1 MTDTQGNPTIK
12 VHHFAHPIFRK
23 SMIHSTL
30 HIIRNLADFLLPRK
44 CIVCGEKLTAQEE
57 HICRWCRDDM
67 PQTRFWQ
74 LRHNPMADKINAAI
88 QKELEKRWED
98 TDTTRGFVNPCTVAS
113 IASELRNSAYDNVKS
128 SKNFNS
134 ERYAFA
140 AALFFFNEEAD
151 YKKIPYRIKY
161 EGDIRAGRY
170 FGKMLGDRLSRAEW
184 FQDVDI
190 IIPVPLHWRRKWK
203 RGYNQAE
210 IIAHGISEALGIPV
224 RTDILRRRKHTRT
237 QINLNIQEKSANV
250 AGAFS
255 ASLPQTRSTNTDNVT
270 SDKTGSNRTYRP
282 RHILLVDDV
291 FTTGS
296 TLTACFFAL
305 RSDFPPEV
313 RISVATLGFVGR
325 F

>member
-1 MTDTQGNPTIK
+1 
-12 VHHFAHPIFRK
+12 
-23 SMIHSTL
+23 MIHSTL
-30 HIIRNLADFLLPRK
+30 HIIQDLADFLLPRK

-57 HICRWCRDDM
+57 HICRWCRDNM

-88 QKELEKRWED
+88 QKELEKLWDAGDFR
-98 TDTTRGFVNPCTVAS
+98 T
-113 IASELRNSAYDNVKS
+113 
-128 SKNFNS
+128 
-134 ERYAFA
+134 ERYVRA
-140 AALFFFNEEAD
+140 AALFFFNEEGD

-161 EGDIRAGRY
+161 EDDILAGRH
-170 FGKMLGDRLSRAEW
+170 FGRMLGDRLSSAEW
-184 FQDVDI
+184 FQDIDT

-210 IIAHGISEALGIPV
+210 IIAQGISEALGIPV

-237 QINLNIQEKSANV
+237 QINLNIQQKSANV

-255 ASLPQTRSTNTDNVT
+255 ASLPQTRSTNADN
-270 SDKTGSNRTYRP
+270 SSNRTYRP

-305 RSDFPPEV
+305 RSAFPPEV

>member
-23 SMIHSTL
+23 SMIRSTL

-67 PQTRFWQ
+67 PLTRFWQ

-88 QKELEKRWED
+88 QKELEKLWDAGDFR
-98 TDTTRGFVNPCTVAS
+98 T
-113 IASELRNSAYDNVKS
+113 
-128 SKNFNS
+128 
-134 ERYAFA
+134 ERYVRA
-140 AALFFFNEEAD
+140 AALFFFNEEGD

-161 EGDIRAGRY
+161 EGDILAGRH
-170 FGKMLGDRLSRAEW
+170 FGRMLGDRLSSAEW
-184 FQDVDI
+184 FQDIDT

-210 IIAHGISEALGIPV
+210 IIAQGISEALGIPV

-237 QINLNIQEKSANV
+237 QINLNIQQKSANV

-255 ASLPQTRSTNTDNVT
+255 ASLPQTRSTNAYN
-270 SDKTGSNRTYRP
+270 SSNRTYRP

-291 FTTGS
+291 FTTGA
-296 TLTACFFAL
+296 TLHACFTAL
-305 RSDFPPEV
+305 RTVFPPSV
-313 RISVATLGFVGR
+313 RISVATLAYVGR
-325 F
+325 P

>member
-1 MTDTQGNPTIK
+1 
-12 VHHFAHPIFRK
+12 
-23 SMIHSTL
+23 MIHSTL
-30 HIIRNLADFLLPRK
+30 HIIQDLADFLLPRK

-88 QKELEKRWED
+88 QKELEKLWDAGDFR
-98 TDTTRGFVNPCTVAS
+98 T
-113 IASELRNSAYDNVKS
+113 
-128 SKNFNS
+128 
-134 ERYAFA
+134 ERYVRAV
-140 AALFFFNEEAD
+140 ALFFFNEEAD

-170 FGKMLGDRLSRAEW
+170 FGRMLGDRLSSAEW
-184 FQDVDI
+184 FQDIDT

-210 IIAHGISEALGIPV
+210 IIAQGISEALGIPV

-237 QINLNIQEKSANV
+237 QINLNIQQKSANV

-255 ASLPQTRSTNTDNVT
+255 ASLPQTRSTNADNVT
-270 SDKTGSNRTYRP
+270 SDKTGSNRTYHP

-305 RSDFPPEV
+305 RSAFSPEV

>member
-1 MTDTQGNPTIK
+1 
-12 VHHFAHPIFRK
+12 
-23 SMIHSTL
+23 MIHSTL
-30 HIIRNLADFLLPRK
+30 HIIQDLADFLLPRK

-88 QKELEKRWED
+88 QKELEKLWDAGDFR
-98 TDTTRGFVNPCTVAS
+98 T
-113 IASELRNSAYDNVKS
+113 
-128 SKNFNS
+128 
-134 ERYAFA
+134 ERYVRA
-140 AALFFFNEEAD
+140 AALFFFNEEGD

-161 EGDIRAGRY
+161 EGDILAGRH
-170 FGKMLGDRLSRAEW
+170 FGRMLGDRLSSAEW
-184 FQDVDI
+184 FQDIDT

-210 IIAHGISEALGIPV
+210 IIAQGISEALGIPV

-237 QINLNIQEKSANV
+237 QINLNIQQKSANV

-255 ASLPQTRSTNTDNVT
+255 ASKPQTRSTNADN
-270 SDKTGSNRTYRP
+270 GSNRTYRP

-296 TLTACFFAL
+296 TLTACFLAL
-305 RSDFPPEV
+305 REVFPPEV

>member
-1 MTDTQGNPTIK
+1 MR
-12 VHHFAHPIFRK
+12 VAHPIFRK
-23 SMIHSTL
+23 SITHNTL

-88 QKELEKRWED
+88 QKELEKLWDAGDFR
-98 TDTTRGFVNPCTVAS
+98 T
-113 IASELRNSAYDNVKS
+113 
-128 SKNFNS
+128 
-134 ERYAFA
+134 ERYVRAV
-140 AALFFFNEEAD
+140 ALFFFNEEAD

-210 IIAHGISEALGIPV
+210 IIAQGISEALGIPV

-237 QINLNIQEKSANV
+237 QINLNIQQKSANV

-255 ASLPQTRSTNTDNVT
+255 ASLPQTRSTNADN
-270 SDKTGSNRTYRP
+270 SSNRTYRP

-305 RSDFPPEV
+305 RSAFPPEV

>member
-1 MTDTQGNPTIK
+1 MKNRNFIAYLG
-12 VHHFAHPIFRK
+12 
-23 SMIHSTL
+23 SMAL
-30 HIIRNLADFLLPRK
+30 HLADLLLPRK
-44 CIVCGEKLTAQEE
+44 CIVCGEKLTGRED

-67 PQTRFWQ
+67 PLTRFWQ

-88 QKELEKRWED
+88 QKELEKLWDAGDFR
-98 TDTTRGFVNPCTVAS
+98 T
-113 IASELRNSAYDNVKS
+113 
-128 SKNFNS
+128 
-134 ERYAFA
+134 ERYVRA

-170 FGKMLGDRLSRAEW
+170 FGKMLGDRLSSAEW

-210 IIAHGISEALGIPV
+210 IIAQGISEALCIPV

-237 QINLNIQEKSANV
+237 QINLNIQQKSANV

-255 ASLPQTRSTNTDNVT
+255 ASLPQTRSTNADNVT
-270 SDKTGSNRTYRP
+270 SDKTSSNRTYRP

-305 RSDFPPEV
+305 RSAFPPEV

>member
-30 HIIRNLADFLLPRK
+30 HIIQDLADFLLPRK
-44 CIVCGEKLTAQEE
+44 CIVCSEKLTAQEQ

-88 QKELEKRWED
+88 QKELEKLWDAGDFR
-98 TDTTRGFVNPCTVAS
+98 T
-113 IASELRNSAYDNVKS
+113 
-128 SKNFNS
+128 
-134 ERYAFA
+134 ERYVRA
-140 AALFFFNEEAD
+140 AALFFFNEEGD

-161 EGDIRAGRY
+161 EGDILAGRH
-170 FGKMLGDRLSRAEW
+170 FGRMLGDRLSSAEW
-184 FQDVDI
+184 FQDIDT

-210 IIAHGISEALGIPV
+210 IIAQGISEALGIPV

-237 QINLNIQEKSANV
+237 QINLNIQQKSANV
-250 AGAFS
+250 SGAFS
-255 ASLPQTRSTNTDNVT
+255 TSLPQTRSTDADN
-270 SDKTGSNRTYRP
+270 SSNRTYRP

-296 TLTACFFAL
+296 TLTACFLAL
-305 RSDFPPEV
+305 REVFPPEV

>member
-30 HIIRNLADFLLPRK
+30 HIIQDLADFLLPRK

-88 QKELEKRWED
+88 QKELEKLWDAGDFR
-98 TDTTRGFVNPCTVAS
+98 T
-113 IASELRNSAYDNVKS
+113 
-128 SKNFNS
+128 
-134 ERYAFA
+134 ERYVRA
-140 AALFFFNEEAD
+140 AALFFFNEEGD

-161 EGDIRAGRY
+161 EGDILAGRH
-170 FGKMLGDRLSRAEW
+170 FGRMLGDRLSSAEW
-184 FQDVDI
+184 FQDIDT

-210 IIAHGISEALGIPV
+210 IIAQGISEALGIPV

-237 QINLNIQEKSANV
+237 QINLNIQQKSANV

-255 ASLPQTRSTNTDNVT
+255 ASLPQTRSTNADNVT
-270 SDKTGSNRTYRP
+270 SDKAGSNRTYHP

-305 RSDFPPEV
+305 RSAFPPEV

>member
-1 MTDTQGNPTIK
+1 
-12 VHHFAHPIFRK
+12 
-23 SMIHSTL
+23 
-30 HIIRNLADFLLPRK
+30 
-44 CIVCGEKLTAQEE
+44 
-57 HICRWCRDDM
+57 
-67 PQTRFWQ
+67 
-74 LRHNPMADKINAAI
+74 MADKINAAI

-98 TDTTRGFVNPCTVAS
+98 TDTTIGFVNPCTVAS

-140 AALFFFNEEAD
+140 AALFFFNEEGD

-161 EGDIRAGRY
+161 EGDILAGRH
-170 FGKMLGDRLSRAEW
+170 FGRMLGDRLSSAEW
-184 FQDVDI
+184 FQDIDT
-190 IIPVPLHWRRKWK
+190 IIPVPLHWRSKWK

-210 IIAHGISEALGIPV
+210 IIAQGISEALGIPV

-237 QINLNIQEKSANV
+237 QINLNIQQKSANV

-255 ASLPQTRSTNTDNVT
+255 ASLPQTRSTNADN
-270 SDKTGSNRTYRP
+270 SSNRTYRP

-296 TLTACFFAL
+296 TLTACLLAL
-305 RSDFPPEV
+305 REVFPPEV

>member
-67 PQTRFWQ
+67 PLTRFWQ

-88 QKELEKRWED
+88 QKELEKLWDAGDFR
-98 TDTTRGFVNPCTVAS
+98 T
-113 IASELRNSAYDNVKS
+113 
-128 SKNFNS
+128 
-134 ERYAFA
+134 ERYVRT
-140 AALFFFNEEAD
+140 AALFFFNEEGD

-161 EGDIRAGRY
+161 EGDILAGRH
-170 FGKMLGDRLSRAEW
+170 FGRMLGDRLSSAEW
-184 FQDVDI
+184 FQDIDT

-210 IIAHGISEALGIPV
+210 IIAQGISEALGIPV

-237 QINLNIQEKSANV
+237 QINLNIQQKSANV
-250 AGAFS
+250 SGAFS
-255 ASLPQTRSTNTDNVT
+255 TSLPQTRSTDADN
-270 SDKTGSNRTYRP
+270 SSNRTYRP

-296 TLTACFFAL
+296 TLTACFLAL
-305 RSDFPPEV
+305 REVFPPEV

>member
-1 MTDTQGNPTIK
+1 
-12 VHHFAHPIFRK
+12 
-23 SMIHSTL
+23 MIHSTL

-88 QKELEKRWED
+88 QKELEKLWDAGDFR
-98 TDTTRGFVNPCTVAS
+98 T
-113 IASELRNSAYDNVKS
+113 
-128 SKNFNS
+128 
-134 ERYAFA
+134 ERYVRA
-140 AALFFFNEEAD
+140 AALFFFNEEGD

-170 FGKMLGDRLSRAEW
+170 FGKMLGDRMSRAEW

-210 IIAHGISEALGIPV
+210 IIAQGISGALGIPV
-224 RTDILRRRKHTRT
+224 RTGILRRRKHTRT
-237 QINLNIQEKSANV
+237 QINLNIQQKSANV

-255 ASLPQTRSTNTDNVT
+255 ASLPQTRSTNADN
-270 SDKTGSNRTYRP
+270 SSNRTYRP

-296 TLTACFFAL
+296 TLTACFLAL
-305 RSDFPPEV
+305 REVFPPEV